1 VMMTIVGGEGGD
13 SGDDDDDDR
22 NKQVALAYLY
32 YG

>member
-1 VMMTIVGGEGGD
+1 MMTIVGGEGGD